1 MREQLK
7 AYIDKLFEGTLDS
20 AKARDFHDE
29 LLQNTLD
36 RFDDECQS
44 GKSEQEAYRIAV
56 RSLGDPAELLKPF
69 YPKRENTNT
78 LRTVGIILYI
88 TSVVPVILLGA
99 LKAVPST
106 LGTTLMFWMIAAA
119 TALMILSGRAKPSK
133 EAEQARMLRA
143 IGVALIIAS
152 VSAVLIGAGY
162 DEIRIVRL
170 IPVDGAVL
178 GVCGMFCM
186 IAAGIVLIVT
196 AAQKDHTDTVP
207 QVPVTRTAPQA
218 SADSAAAAAA
228 PQVPEMQPA
237 IPKGLRIAG
246 GILTGIYWVL
256 VVMTYLSVSFSTDAW
271 LYTWLIFVFA
281 GSIYDIVKGIV
292 RLCCG
297 LPWLGRVLDGVI
309 GLCAGAVFYRLTV
322 TTGLWMVTWLVFP
335 ISACLQ
341 GIVSGIITLVKTSGK
356 ESIQ

>member
-20 AKARDFHDE
+20 VKARDFHDE

-44 GKSEQEAYRIAV
+44 GKSEQEAYRDAV
-56 RSLGDPAELLKPF
+56 RSLGDTKELLKPF

-88 TSVVPVILLGA
+88 TSVVPVILFGVLQT
-99 LKAVPST
+99 VPST
-106 LGTTLMFWMIAAA
+106 LGPTLMFWMLAAA

-133 EAEQARMLRA
+133 EAEQARTLRA

-152 VSAVLIGAGY
+152 VSAILIGQGY

-170 IPVDGAVL
+170 IPIEGAAL

-186 IAAGIVLIVT
+186 IAAGIALIVT

-207 QVPVTRTAPQA
+207 QVPVTRTAPQPSG
-218 SADSAAAAAA
+218 SADGAAQ
-228 PQVPEMQPA
+228 QVPEMQPA

-297 LPWLGRVLDGVI
+297 LPWLGRVLDGII
-309 GLCAGAVFYRLTV
+309 GLCAGIVYYRLTV
-322 TTGLWMVTWLVFP
+322 STGLWMITWLVFP

-356 ESIQ
+356 ETVQ